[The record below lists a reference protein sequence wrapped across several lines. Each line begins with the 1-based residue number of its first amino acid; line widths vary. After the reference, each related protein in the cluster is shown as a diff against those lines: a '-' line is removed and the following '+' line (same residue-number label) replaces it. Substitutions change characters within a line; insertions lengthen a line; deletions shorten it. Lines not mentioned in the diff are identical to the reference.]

1 MSEVAS
7 FLSNNSSYEGKAKTW
22 AALPHM
28 INLYLNFRDPDIIM
42 RLLEEI
48 DLSSGFIYESANAT
62 VNGSKVSG
70 TL

>member
-1 MSEVAS
+1 
-7 FLSNNSSYEGKAKTW
+7 
-22 AALPHM
+22 M